1 MGNDC
6 VFGCFILK
14 EKETK
19 IDFRAEVQIGSQ
31 VNTSTYRL
39 TRDIYS
45 RQRII
50 TEHIIT
56 SDVCI
61 WYSGI

>member
-19 IDFRAEVQIGSQ
+19 IDFRAEVRIGSQ
-31 VNTSTYRL
+31 VMTRQHIDSPEISTVGREL
-39 TRDIYS
+39 
-45 RQRII
+45 
-50 TEHIIT
+50 
-56 SDVCI
+56 
-61 WYSGI
+61 